1 MRKSIKLLFLCSI
14 ILLASSCV
22 TLNTHTYS
30 INNLDGKGQVDN
42 NSFSV
47 SYGDDFIVLYDA
59 SGTFTIRNNKDSVLY
74 IDMANSYFL
83 DNEGQAER
91 LFTNTVQTTY
101 SSSTTGA
108 SVNLG
113 NIARVL
119 GAGPITSTLASGV
132 TIGSSTTGGVAVQQI
147 EDQYIGIPPYSSVKI
162 KFQTLGTDIPFNKK
176 KGIYTYNKPS
186 ESQILSYTYM
196 SENPKWTMIRN
207 QFILDR
213 ITVEDA
219 SMKEGV
225 GDSNPKEPSVRI
237 GVTNNKRNVKYNT
250 DRAGRIV
257 AISLGG
263 IGGAI
268 GVALLIK
275 ALLH

>member
-113 NIARVL
+113 SIARVL

-250 DRAGRIV
+250 DRVGRIV